1 MTDLRSMTQG
11 QGTFSMELE
20 RYRKVPAS
28 LQEAIVAE
36 KKDSQLV
43 GAK

>member
-1 MTDLRSMTQG
+1 MV
-11 QGTFSMELE
+11 LE

-28 LQEAIVAE
+28 LQEAIIAD